1 MNCLFMFKS
10 KKPKS
15 RRDLK
20 KENKDKRGR
29 ELLQKSAPDLSTT
42 RKNQTSSTSLSL
54 PTPRSLPSPTS
65 IRELY
70 TERQQNRNLRVF
82 SYKELSEAT
91 CGFDRKFQIGEGG
104 FGNVYKATINNPT
117 GGDSYS
123 VPHTVAVKRLKK
135 QSQQVYNL
143 HLCKKIEFDL

>member
-20 KENKDKRGR
+20 KKNKERD
-29 ELLQKSAPDLSTT
+29 LLPKSAPELSTT
-42 RKNQTSSTSLSL
+42 RKNQTPSTSFSL

-65 IRELY
+65 IRDLN
-70 TERQQNRNLRVF
+70 TEREQNHNLRVF

-117 GGDSYS
+117 GGDSHS
-123 VPHTVAVKRLKK
+123 IPLAVAVKRLKK
-135 QSQQVYNL
+135 QSQQVYNFIYA
-143 HLCKKIEFDL
+143 KR